1 MRGAGIIGLELYP
14 QFPVAGERPTA
25 TFGAMTD
32 AEETRPL
39 GERMR
44 EWCAGRSWHWRL
56 PLFVLL
62 LVQATRPLR
71 LQGEPHI
78 FAGITFGAHEFGHLF
93 FSFGGEWITI
103 AGGSLMQLLIPIGAA
118 AVVARSKD
126 WFGVAVCGLFLAA
139 SLGDLSWYIADA
151 RARELDLLSFSPD
164 ASGHDWSYLLSK
176 AGMLRHD
183 LRIARFTKF
192 IGWILVF
199 ASSFFAMR
207 LLWWMKTEP
216 VRTEREGG

>member
-1 MRGAGIIGLELYP
+1 MTAHGRFELYP
-14 QFPVAGERPTA
+14 DLPVAGERTIT

-32 AEETRPL
+32 TEDSTPL
-39 GERMR
+39 GDRMR
-44 EWCAGRSWHWRL
+44 EWCAGRWWQWRV
-56 PLFVLL
+56 PLFLL
-62 LVQATRPLR
+62 LVVQATRPLR
-71 LQGEPHI
+71 GQGEPHI

-93 FSFGGEWITI
+93 FAFGGEWITI

-118 AVVARSKD
+118 AVLARSKD

-164 ASGHDWSYLLSK
+164 ASGHDWSYLLNK

-183 LRIARFTKF
+183 LRLARFTKF

-199 ASSFFAMR
+199 ASSLFAAR
-207 LLWWMKTEP
+207 LLYWMKTAP
-216 VRTEREGG
+216 VTSGTDEG

>member
-1 MRGAGIIGLELYP
+1 M
-14 QFPVAGERPTA
+14 A

-32 AEETRPL
+32 AEESTPL

-44 EWCAGRSWHWRL
+44 AWCAGRWWQWRL
-56 PLFVLL
+56 PLFLVLAA
-62 LVQATRPLR
+62 QATRPLR
-71 LQGEPHI
+71 MQGEPHI
-78 FAGITFGAHEFGHLF
+78 FAGINFGAHEFGHLF
-93 FSFGGEWITI
+93 FAFFGEWLTI

-118 AVVARSKD
+118 AVVGRSKD

-151 RARELDLLSFSPD
+151 RARELDLVSFSPD
-164 ASGHDWSYLLSK
+164 TSGHDWAYLLRK

-183 LRIARFTKF
+183 LRLARLTKF

-207 LLWWMKTEP
+207 LLYWMKTEP
-216 VRTEREGG
+216 VKSESAAG